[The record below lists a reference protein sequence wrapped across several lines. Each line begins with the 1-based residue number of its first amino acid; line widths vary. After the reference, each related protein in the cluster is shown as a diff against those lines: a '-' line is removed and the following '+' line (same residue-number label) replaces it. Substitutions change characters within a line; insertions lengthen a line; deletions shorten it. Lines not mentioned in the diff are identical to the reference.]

1 MKRLIYIA
9 TLLFLLCVGLNS
21 CGSATY
27 TETEYY
33 PTTRVYLAYPRA
45 YYYNYGS
52 RYYYSR
58 PHYYY
63 GHGHR
68 PLYRNNNSSSRVAPS
83 RSRRGNIR
91 PIQPRQKRTR

>member
-9 TLLFLLCVGLNS
+9 TLLFLLCIGLNS

-33 PTTRVYLAYPRA
+33 PTTRVYLGYPRV
-45 YYYNYGS
+45 YYYNYGG

-68 PLYRNNNSSSRVAPS
+68 PLYRNNNSSRVAPN
-83 RSRRGNIR
+83 RSRRGNAR
-91 PIQPRQKRTR
+91 PTQPRQRRTR